1 MWAMRTNRKRNIC
14 RGANHVLGAGRR
26 TNHVRDAED
35 QSHEGCRSVDQ
46 SHLTTS
52 GALAGEG
59 PDQGGGGA
67 QGRAWRNLQS
77 NHRLYYSLYVSLI
90 DKTTKPVFYKWIED
104 PTFFFR
110 RYYNNWTGLK

>member
-1 MWAMRTNRKRNIC
+1 MLAGGIDKIRVLVGVRQIMWAMRTNRKRNIC

-67 QGRAWRNLQS
+67 QGRA
-77 NHRLYYSLYVSLI
+77 
-90 DKTTKPVFYKWIED
+90 
-104 PTFFFR
+104 
-110 RYYNNWTGLK
+110 